1 MLFPELD
8 LLRVLVVANE
18 PTEGLAAA
26 ARLDGLTGPISV
38 GTALPD
44 SMAMSL
50 RLREPALIL
59 SIGPIDLSQH
69 DPPVVALVEDS
80 EEGRRAFEF
89 GARGVLLRGADPSRI
104 EAALRAV
111 EAGLRVVGDGLELP
125 PAAHSDSS
133 EGFAISHE
141 APVLT
146 PRERE
151 VLDLLAEG
159 LSNRDIAAELEVSER
174 TAKFHVAGLLK
185 KLDARTR
192 TEAVVRAAR
201 KGLLLLHSTVAERS
215 TAPEAAS
222 GTAANRARG

>member
-8 LLRVLVVANE
+8 LLRVLIVANE

-26 ARLDGLTGPISV
+26 ARLDGLGGPISV

-59 SIGPIDLSQH
+59 SIGPIDLSEH

-80 EEGRRAFEF
+80 EEGRRAFGF
-89 GARGVLLRGADPSRI
+89 GARGVLLRGAEPSRI

-125 PAAHSDSS
+125 PAAATDASDAA
-133 EGFAISHE
+133 AISE
-141 APVLT
+141 AAPGLT

-151 VLDLLAEG
+151 VLGLLAEG
-159 LSNRDIAAELEVSER
+159 FSNREVAAALEVSER
-174 TAKFHVAGLLK
+174 TAKFHVAALLK

-192 TEAVVRAAR
+192 TDAVVRAVR
-201 KGLLLLHSTVAERS
+201 KGWLLLHSTVAERS
-215 TAPEAAS
+215 PAPEAAS
-222 GTAANRARG
+222 GTATTLARG